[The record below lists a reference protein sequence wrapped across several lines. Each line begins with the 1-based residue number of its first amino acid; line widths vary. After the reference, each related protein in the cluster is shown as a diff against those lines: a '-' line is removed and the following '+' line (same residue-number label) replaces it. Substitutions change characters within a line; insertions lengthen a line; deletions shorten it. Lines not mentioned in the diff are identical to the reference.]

1 MRNRTFTK
9 DAFDFMLVVYVVIV
23 AVVFGCV
30 YFA

>member
-9 DAFDFMLVVYVVIV
+9 DAFDFMVVIYFV
-23 AVVFGCV
+23 IIACVFGSI